1 MIRSFFLGAI
11 AGGLVV
17 WLWKDEIQD
26 YLDAQARVARTR
38 AADGLRAADETAG
51 EVFDRAGAPLRRAE
65 EMLDHGRAQVH
76 EGLRAAERTLR
87 PENQP

>member
-26 YLDAQARVARTR
+26 YLDAQARTARAR
-38 AADGLRAADETAG
+38 AAEGVHAVDQTAG
-51 EVFDRAGAPLRRAE
+51 EVFDRAAAPLRRAE
-65 EMLDHGRAQVH
+65 EMLDQGKAQVH
-76 EGLRAAERTLR
+76 ANLRAVERTIR
-87 PENQP
+87 PEG